1 MPTFTAWFRTDA
13 EWAIYDFEADTPEQ
27 ALQMAHDLWRFQ
39 SEELSFQSYDMMMP
53 VDEIEISGPEGA
65 EIAVWH
71 SPEMRLRLAAS
82 DLLEALE
89 QAVAALNTVPRFQVP
104 SLATDSYRIAV
115 LCDRAIAKAKPKP
128 VA

>member
-27 ALQMAHDLWRFQ
+27 ALQMAHDLWRFK

-53 VDEIEISGPEGA
+53 VDEIEISGPIGT

-104 SLATDSYRIAV
+104 SLATDSYRIAA
-115 LCDRAIAKAKPKP
+115 LCDRAIAQAKP
-128 VA
+128 AA